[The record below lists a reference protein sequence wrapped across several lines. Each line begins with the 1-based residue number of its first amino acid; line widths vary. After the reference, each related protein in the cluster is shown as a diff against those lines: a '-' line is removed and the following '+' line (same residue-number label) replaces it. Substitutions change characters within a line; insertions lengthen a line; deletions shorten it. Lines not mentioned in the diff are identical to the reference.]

1 MTRIE
6 EIIVK
11 HTRLAKEA
19 SDCMYEACIAETEEE
34 AIQYRKRV
42 EECKKEIE
50 ELRVERKK
58 LIGK

>member
-19 SDCMYEACIAETEEE
+19 SDYMYLACIAETYEE
-34 AIQYRKRV
+34 AIEYRKRV

-50 ELRVERKK
+50 ALRAERKK